1 MQFEQVET
9 LLEKYYNGD
18 TSLEEEDQLKD
29 FFRKT
34 KMLPDTLKPH
44 AVQFQFYAQEQNV
57 QMDKFLADDWLFEK
71 IENPAMSAGE
81 VPQKKKG
88 NNFFQMYAW
97 QIAASMTL
105 LLVAFW
111 TGNHFRQANDVPAS
125 PTEIIAQ
132 QQPEIQRPQ
141 DQESQQ
147 TVETYPQVESPV
159 RTAVATASG
168 SPEPKIETFLPAKR
182 QPVRSV
188 LTTNTA
194 VASSSASDRLQL
206 VTQGLK
212 TEGLT
217 EQESKKII
225 KLLVKTMNK
234 DGNLNVRLAA
244 CEALYQFKDHKE
256 VRKAFIQALGTQTE
270 PLMQLTLIEMV
281 VKMKEAAAVSQ
292 LEMLMHKEDL
302 LPIVKYKAQE
312 GLGTLI

>member
-34 KMLPDTLKPH
+34 KLLPDTLKPH
-44 AVQFQFYAQEQNV
+44 AVQFQFYAQEQAV
-57 QMDKFLADDWLFEK
+57 QMDRFLADDWLFEK
-71 IENPAMSAGE
+71 IENPAMAAGAA
-81 VPQKKKG
+81 PQDKKKDS
-88 NNFFQMYAW
+88 FFRTYVW
-97 QIAASMTL
+97 QIAASISL
-105 LLVAFW
+105 LIVAFW
-111 TGNHFRQANDVPAS
+111 AGNYFRQNDSMPAN
-125 PTEIIAQ
+125 PTETVAL
-132 QQPEIQRPQ
+132 QPKT
-141 DQESQQ
+141 QEPQQ
-147 TVETYPQVESPV
+147 TVETYRQEESPMQND
-159 RTAVATASG
+159 AATVSINPA
-168 SPEPKIETFLPAKR
+168 PERETYLPARK
-182 QPVRSV
+182 QPVRHV
-188 LTTNTA
+188 LTARTSA
-194 VASSSASDRLQL
+194 VSSSASDRLQL

-225 KLLVKTMNK
+225 KLLVKTMNH

-256 VRKAFIQALGTQTE
+256 VRKAFIHALGTQTE

-281 VKMKEAAAVSQ
+281 VKLKEATAVPQ
-292 LEMLMHKEDL
+292 LERLMHKEDL

>member
-34 KMLPDTLKPH
+34 KLLPDTLKPH
-44 AVQFQFYAQEQNV
+44 AVQFQFYAQEQAV
-57 QMDKFLADDWLFEK
+57 QMDKFLADDWIFEK
-71 IENPAMSAGE
+71 IENPGMAAGAA
-81 VPQKKKG
+81 PQEKKKDSL
-88 NNFFQMYAW
+88 FRTYVW
-97 QIAASMTL
+97 QIAASISL
-105 LLVAFW
+105 LIVAFW
-111 TGNHFRQANDVPAS
+111 AGNYFRQNDSMPAS
-125 PTEIIAQ
+125 PTETVAL
-132 QQPEIQRPQ
+132 QPKT
-141 DQESQQ
+141 QEPQQ
-147 TVETYPQVESPV
+147 TMETYPQEESPIQND
-159 RTAVATASG
+159 AATVSINPA
-168 SPEPKIETFLPAKR
+168 PERETYLPARK
-182 QPVRSV
+182 QPVRHV
-188 LTTNTA
+188 LAARTSA
-194 VASSSASDRLQL
+194 VSSSASDRLQL

-225 KLLVKTMNK
+225 KLLVKTMNH

-256 VRKAFIQALGTQTE
+256 VRKAFIHALGTQTE

-281 VKMKEAAAVSQ
+281 VKMKEATAVPQ
-292 LEMLMHKEDL
+292 LERLMHKEDL